1 MNSDLKDFF
10 IVVGPMRIDS
20 DEFVR
25 HPVVLTHVQGVY
37 GRQTGLLVDT
47 AVTWKNQNMLLLLLL
62 FLLLVVVLVLLLLSL
77 LLLLLLL
84 LLLKMSHKH
93 FSRFF
98 KHQF

>member
-1 MNSDLKDFF
+1 MTSDLKDFF

-47 AVTWKNQNMLLLLLL
+47 AVTWKNQNMLLLLLV
-62 FLLLVVVLVLLLLSL
+62 VVVLVLLLLS